1 MRQNLPI
8 TNQERKFPKGQKL
21 ISTTDTRGTITYC
34 NDAFVQISG
43 FSREELIGQPHNLVR
58 HPEMPVAAFKTM
70 WEYLQKA
77 NHGWAW

>member
-43 FSREELIGQPHNLVR
+43 FSAKN
-58 HPEMPVAAFKTM
+58 
-70 WEYLQKA
+70 
-77 NHGWAW
+77 